1 MLPLWIFLIAL
12 TALRIVVASWGHLSE
27 TEAYL
32 ALCAQHL
39 DWGFVDQSAGI
50 PALMRL
56 SATLFGWTPFGIRFF
71 SPVMM
76 LVASLSLAH
85 LATSLRGKKTAYWSV
100 IAFNLLPLTN
110 AAVLVMDGTVVVAAF
125 WILALSA
132 AWRVLTHEKKSGAS
146 WIFFG
151 LLLAV
156 GTQFAYS
163 IGLLLLVVLLWEF
176 LIDGKCRCYAGVG
189 LVLFFLGLTWSGPLY
204 WNAHNDWLGWRGMTW
219 DAFWIGT
226 FPVLEWC
233 SPFFW
238 NALLMLLLMV
248 LGVADF
254 FPSRHSSRKE
264 TVEKKSA
271 FLVLLV
277 LPFLVYL
284 FELTHR
290 KPYFSLLLALFALLL
305 PGIVSFFLK
314 KTVLKKSALP
324 FLLLA
329 GIVSLV
335 LPSGIFSSIN
345 NFFFSWS
352 ISGVRG
358 VTGLQP
364 VAVEILRWRT
374 SQQDELGR
382 LPFVI
387 AQTPGLAALLGS
399 VLPITY
405 SELPGAPSVFVP
417 ESPSFT
423 SQFQLWP
430 HYADATASAVVDPL
444 YTEEQV
450 TSPFLDHDALY
461 ISPENLEE
469 VPQTIH
475 GAFASVEPLGEA
487 TLDNDGRAEHLF
499 IYHCKKYQ
507 MLSL

>member
-1 MLPLWIFLIAL
+1 MLPLWIFLIIL

-39 DWGFVDQSAGI
+39 DWGFVDQVAGV
-50 PALMRL
+50 PLLMRIG
-56 SATLFGWTPFGIRFF
+56 AACFGWTPLGIRFF
-71 SPVMM
+71 SP
-76 LVASLSLAH
+76 LLLFIASLFLAH
-85 LATSLRGKKTAYWSV
+85 LATSLRGKKVAFWSIV
-100 IAFNLLPLTN
+100 VFNLLPLTN
-110 AAVLVMDGTVVVAAF
+110 AAALVMDGTIVVAAF
-125 WILALSA
+125 WILALTA
-132 AWRVLTHEKKSGAS
+132 TWKLLAHEKKSGTS

-151 LLLAV
+151 LLLAF
-156 GTQFAYS
+156 GTQFSYS

-189 LVLFFLGLTWSGPLY
+189 VALFFLALTWSGPLY

-226 FPVLEWC
+226 FPMLEWR

-264 TVEKKSA
+264 ASEKKSA
-271 FLVLLV
+271 FLVLLA

-284 FELTHR
+284 FEVTHR
-290 KPYFSLLLALFALLL
+290 NPDFSLLLVLFGLLL

-314 KTVLKKSALP
+314 KKVLLKSALP
-324 FLLLA
+324 LLLLA
-329 GIVSLV
+329 GIFSLL
-335 LPSGIFSSIN
+335 LPSGIFSPIN
-345 NFFFSWS
+345 NVSFFWN
-352 ISGVRG
+352 IPGMRG

-364 VAVEILRWRT
+364 VAVEILRQRT
-374 SQQDELGR
+374 AGQEEPGK

-387 AQTPGLAALLGS
+387 AQTPGLAAVLAS

-405 SELPGAPSVFVP
+405 AELPGAPAVFVP
-417 ESPSFT
+417 ESPSFA

-430 HYADATASAVVDPL
+430 HYADATASAASDPL

-450 TSPFLDHDALY
+450 TSPFLEHDALY
-461 ISPENLEE
+461 ITPENLEE
-469 VPQTIH
+469 LPQAIH
-475 GAFASVEPLGEA
+475 GAFADVEPLGEA

-499 IYHCKKYQ
+499 IYRCKKYQ
-507 MLSL
+507 MLSF